1 MTPLTGACA
10 YIRVEAHVHLEA
22 HAPKRAIIRCKL
34 DCTVVDISDDVVG
47 YIYSLLE
54 RVIREFEV
62 IVTTSEL
69 VPVAKSALVP
79 AGVVA
84 EV

>member
-22 HAPKRAIIRCKL
+22 HAPKRTIIRCKL

-47 YIYSLLE
+47 YSLLE

-69 VPVAKSALVP
+69 VPVAKSVLVP